1 MQLADIYLWFV
12 YLVSRLFD
20 MLIQKMAPLSL
31 IFEHLSS
38 NNCILYKATEVRFK
52 QILFGLFKMQVI
64 ITTLCCQLG

>member
-38 NNCILYKATEVRFK
+38 NNCTLYKTTEV
-52 QILFGLFKMQVI
+52 ILNKSYLVYLK
-64 ITTLCCQLG
+64 CR